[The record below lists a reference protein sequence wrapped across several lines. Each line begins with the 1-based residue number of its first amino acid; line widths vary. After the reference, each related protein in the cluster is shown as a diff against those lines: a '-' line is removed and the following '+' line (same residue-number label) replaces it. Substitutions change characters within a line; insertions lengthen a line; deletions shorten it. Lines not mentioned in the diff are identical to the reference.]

1 MNRTQ
6 IKDALIPLYKELKD
20 NCSPYIEVDKFTV
33 FFPQLGR
40 HFLEKAGNG
49 ILFVGRA
56 VNGWK
61 NTLSQE
67 PEHAA
72 NDQFTES
79 MLDCDINKY
88 WSTPSP
94 NGYRCNRSPFWRVI
108 SCIAHHFY
116 PENWPE
122 HIAWTNL
129 YKVAPKEEEG
139 NPSGYV
145 RAIQFKACDAI
156 LDKEIELLSPKYI
169 VFLTGNWANV
179 FSIYKTLQENG
190 QNLLS
195 EKWGKYISESW
206 TLRGRKYILSKHPQG
221 KPEDAHISALINLM
235 SK

>member
-1 MNRTQ
+1 M
-6 IKDALIPLYKELKD
+6 
-20 NCSPYIEVDKFTV
+20 
-33 FFPQLGR
+33 
-40 HFLEKAGNG
+40 
-49 ILFVGRA
+49 GRA

-108 SCIAHHFY
+108 SCVANHFF

-129 YKVAPKEEEG
+129 YKVAPAKEG

-145 RAIQFKACDAI
+145 RATQLKTCDAI
-156 LDKEIELLSPKYI
+156 LCKEIELLSPKYI
-169 VFLTGNWANV
+169 VFLTGNWAKD
-179 FSIYKTLQENG
+179 FSIYQTLQENG
-190 QNLLS
+190 QNVLS
-195 EKWGKYISESW
+195 KKWGKYIAKSW
-206 TLRGRKYILSKHPQG
+206 ISCGRTYILSEHPQG
-221 KPEDAHISALINLM
+221 KPEGAHISTLISLM
-235 SK
+235 NN